1 MTAKDATASTVDQEQ
16 IRAVVESCANAI
28 RRKDADAVLAHFT
41 PELVA
46 FDMMP
51 PFRQDA
57 PAYRQSYA
65 QWFSMIE
72 GPIDYQISDLQVTA
86 GGDVGFCAMTSR
98 VRYTTKEGEKQDGSV
113 RVTIGL
119 RKIDGTWRG
128 VHEHVSVPFD
138 MTTGKAIM
146 DAAA

>member
-1 MTAKDATASTVDQEQ
+1 MTAANPSNSSLDQEQ
-16 IRAVVESCANAI
+16 IRAVVESCAQAI
-28 RRKDADAVLAHFT
+28 RRKDVEAVLAHFA

-57 PAYRQSYA
+57 RAYKQTYA
-65 QWFSMIE
+65 QWFSMID
-72 GPIDYQISDLQVTA
+72 GPIDYQISDLQVAA

-98 VRYTTKEGEKQDGSV
+98 VRYTTRTGEKQDGSV

-119 RKIDGTWRG
+119 RKINNKWLA